1 MTSVRQDLAHF
12 LQPLCSTAW
21 LSQLPL
27 PDLRRLPPVLI
38 VPLTLLVTVVL
49 IGISGGVDSSDSRLT
64 FQLVTGA
71 ENRSLVP
78 MIEEFADQ
86 ENVRIEFTHQG
97 SVDTMLEL
105 ESGAT
110 GYDAVWPASSIW
122 LSLGDTQHL
131 VQQTKSIMAT
141 PVVFA
146 VKRPIAERLGWI
158 GRDVTVE
165 EILTAAESGQ
175 IRYMTTSAT
184 QSNSGAMAYLGYL
197 YAFAGQPDVLTSE
210 MLHDPAVVEQTR
222 QILGLVDRSAG
233 ASGFLRDLFL
243 QEYDDFDGMVN
254 NESAVITANQQLM
267 AEGRSPLYVIYPV
280 DGLGIAD
287 WPLGY
292 IDRGD
297 EAKAEFF
304 TKLQNYLLSPDI
316 QQELL
321 DQGRRVGLGFNP
333 MDADPEVFNSDWG
346 IDLELVIQPITLP
359 PAEVIREALVLYQT
373 EYRKPS
379 FTVYCLDY
387 SGSMEGSGEEQLEA
401 AMTVLLD
408 PEQSA
413 RYFLQPSS
421 RDVSIV
427 ISFNEGVID
436 QRRTDGNDPAALRGM
451 LGNVTEQ
458 EADGGTNMYECVNR
472 ALDTLEEANLE
483 GYEPAIVLMTDGD
496 SDGEFSSGLQERFEQ
511 ESVGTIPVYGILFG
525 DASEDQ
531 LVRIAEAT
539 SGRVFDGRDDL
550 IGALRDAKANN

>member
-1 MTSVRQDLAHF
+1 MTSITQDLARHLEPF
-12 LQPLCSTAW
+12 CHTASFRFTT
-21 LSQLPL
+21 LLDP
-27 PDLRRLPPVLI
+27 RRLPLVLRVI
-38 VPLTLLVTVVL
+38 LVLVLLLWAVNWVL
-49 IGISGGVDSSDSRLT
+49 PDEDNRLT
-64 FQLVTGA
+64 FHLVTGA

-78 MIEEFADQ
+78 MIEEFAEQ

-105 ESGAT
+105 QAGAT
-110 GYDAVWPASSIW
+110 GYDAIWPASSIW
-122 LSLGDTQHL
+122 LSLGDTQHV

-146 VKRPIAERLGWI
+146 VKRPIAERLGWV
-158 GRDVTVE
+158 GQEVTVE
-165 EILTAAESGQ
+165 EILAAAESGQ

-197 YAFAGQPDVLTSE
+197 YAFAGQPEVLTSE

-254 NESAVITANQQLM
+254 NESAVITANQQLV
-267 AEGRSPLYVIYPV
+267 AEGRDPLYVIYPV
-280 DGLGIAD
+280 DGMGIAD

-304 TKLQNYLLSPDI
+304 TKLQNYLLSPNI
-316 QQELL
+316 QRELL

-333 MDADPEVFNSDWG
+333 MDADPEVFNPDWG
-346 IDLELVIQPITLP
+346 IDLELVIQPIRLP
-359 PAEVIREALVLYQT
+359 PAEVIQEALVLYQT

-413 RYFLQPSS
+413 RYFLQPST
-421 RDVSIV
+421 RDVTIV
-427 ISFNEGVID
+427 IPFNHGVIG
-436 QRRTDGNDPAALRGM
+436 QWRADGNDPVALRTL
-451 LGNVTEQ
+451 LGNVTDQ
-458 EADGGTNMYECVNR
+458 DADGGTDMYKCANR
-472 ALDTLEEANLE
+472 ALDTMEEANLE
-483 GYEPAIVLMTDGD
+483 GYEPAIVLMTDGKSNEGSPD
-496 SDGEFSSGLQERFEQ
+496 DFYERLPQ
-511 ESVGTIPVYGILFG
+511 GSPGAVPVYGILFG

-531 LVRIAEAT
+531 LVQVAEAT

>member
-1 MTSVRQDLAHF
+1 V
-12 LQPLCSTAW
+12 
-21 LSQLPL
+21 
-27 PDLRRLPPVLI
+27 VLI
-38 VPLTLLVTVVL
+38 V
-49 IGISGGVDSSDSRLT
+49 ISGGHDSSDTRLT
-64 FQLVTGA
+64 FHLLTGT

-86 ENVRIEFTHQG
+86 ENVMIEFTHQG

-105 ESGAT
+105 EAGAT

-122 LSLGDTQHL
+122 LSLGDPQHL

-165 EILTAAESGQ
+165 EILAAAESGQ

-297 EAKAEFF
+297 TAKAEFF

-333 MDADPEVFNSDWG
+333 MDADPEVFNSEWG

-427 ISFNEGVID
+427 ISFNGGVID
-436 QRRTDGNDPAALRGM
+436 QWRTDGNDPAALRGM